1 MNNQDKSYG
10 KEEVDKGLPTDTG
23 RDPNEVHGRDRTG
36 KDADRAGRGRETDDG
51 AAKVEGGFKGEY
63 TPGSSTDPR
72 NTKTP
77 DDDGLTGPAGDP
89 AEGKPTA

>member
-1 MNNQDKSYG
+1 MSTDKPAG
-10 KEEVDKGLPTDTG
+10 GEQVDKGLPTDTG

-36 KDADRAGRGRETDDG
+36 KEASRAGRGREIDDG
-51 AAKVEGGFKGEY
+51 KVEGGFQGEY
-63 TPGSSTDPR
+63 TQGSSTDPR

-77 DDDGLTGPAGDP
+77 DDDAFTGAAGDP